1 MMLMPRTFLNHIVGC
16 PLIVKATLPLHVGA
30 KRLLS
35 LLGCG
40 ADPRPGDECDCTRKH
55 HRDAEMLR
63 ADLIQDERREQQDRQ
78 HEIEQDDLEL
88 GHGCTFAAG
97 ELDPSVAPRAYPR
110 RRE

>member
-40 ADPRPGDECDCTRKH
+40 ADH
-55 HRDAEMLR
+55 AQAMN
-63 ADLIQDERREQQDRQ
+63 AI
-78 HEIEQDDLEL
+78 
-88 GHGCTFAAG
+88 
-97 ELDPSVAPRAYPR
+97 APASIIATPKCCAPT
-110 RRE
+110 